1 MKLSKNRLNKI
12 KAKKNASRKKFHLR
26 KKESK
31 YNKSQKKHR
40 RNTHLKQKTMKI
52 YVGGGYGDQF
62 IKPIC
67 IGDMVNK
74 LTSCVVGT
82 SDYNNLR
89 PKLVADLKDLEE
101 KKKKLYEA
109 EYTLTGNTTSPI
121 KYGSEVLIT
130 AYNLSNIARENGAKG
145 IENSQLYFKVTNFK
159 TGEKVFDLTRV
170 IPKLGEYYSTN
181 KDNDP
186 KQIEKQKEEIKEKVE
201 NINKDYANILKYPLS
216 IYTSEDYQNIINY
229 IDQEASIIKKNKG
242 QTNDVF
248 NKSPIGTIYTTIKS
262 DLEKKM
268 NATKKEEEAK
278 KADATKKEE
287 EEAKKVTLP
296 TSAPVAV
303 PPTPSAPVNGVNDNS
318 SQKSSDSINSTD
330 TGLGDTQP
338 SVLDEKDDG
347 SVASSDNISDA
358 TTVNRNIN
366 GNING
371 NITDDPTARDSIKT
385 DISDITDDGNSVK
398 DNESMKL
405 SSDIPEKVP
414 ISQPLKDDNSEQK
427 LAKDLSNYYKDK
439 NSMMNISIPE
449 IKRGNEIEEQVA
461 TNCGVHALNNLF
473 GTKWIV
479 SEKDDSY
486 DSESKQNSMKIQ
498 GPESVYA
505 DLVNKWNN
513 TKTGDK
519 PYGDRNMF
527 SICKIE
533 SIFGK
538 DKTSDLNKIEGA
550 DVNDTQR
557 KAIEEDK
564 DRKCDPNGNY
574 LIADIMIAL
583 NLSGYTTEEVND
595 PTNVNLPEL
604 IMNTLNQDENK
615 DSIGMILNTGNG
627 GHYIAIRRN
636 DGTSDK
642 KYKIVD
648 SIGKNNLDFT
658 TVDEMK
664 SFINGEA
671 GSATNPSRKYTIT
684 RGGILHV
691 KKFTGKSIIQAGT
704 PNIGQKTIY
713 VSSDGR
719 SLLNVGR
726 FLGQPYLEDIT
737 KLLCESNPPIKMDD
751 VRLETVMMKK
761 YNEWSNVIEKMDPKE
776 RADARISTERP
787 ENKEL
792 AKTFQE
798 NNVIS
803 VTLEDIEGSDNKEP
817 KYIEISSQQ
826 LISIVNQVRGV
837 TPSRIDKLK
846 EGVGSIG
853 KSVGHGL
860 SSTYSGMKSMGSYLK
875 GVATSSGSA
884 DKDTNSLNDEDK
896 GNIILKINE
905 TVDNGMKRVNIDI
918 LVPREGSDV
927 IVRDWSKDTSLDA
940 LGNLSSHGISL
951 NKSNDE
957 SNDESND
964 NSDDNSVSTSDAVAD
979 SVAGSDDNTINTI
992 STNGTSD
999 STNSNINN

>member
-1 MKLSKNRLNKI
+1 
-12 KAKKNASRKKFHLR
+12 
-26 KKESK
+26 
-31 YNKSQKKHR
+31 
-40 RNTHLKQKTMKI
+40 MKI

-109 EYTLTGNTTSPI
+109 EYTLTGNTQSPI

-130 AYNLSNIARENGAKG
+130 SYNLSNLAREKGAKG

-159 TGEKVFDLTRV
+159 NGEKVFDLTRV

-181 KDNDP
+181 KDKDP

-201 NINKDYANILKYPLS
+201 NINKDYAKILKCPLS

-229 IDQEASIIKKNKG
+229 IDQEASTIKKNKDE
-242 QTNDVF
+242 TNDAF

-296 TSAPVAV
+296 TSSPVTV
-303 PPTPSAPVNGVNDNS
+303 PHTPSAPVNGVNDNS
-318 SQKSSDSINSTD
+318 SQKSNDSINGAV
-330 TGLGDTQP
+330 TGLGATQS
-338 SVLDEKDDG
+338 SVVDGKDDG
-347 SVASSDNISDA
+347 SIASSDNMSDA

-366 GNING
+366 GNITN
-371 NITDDPTARDSIKT
+371 DPTARDSIKT
-385 DISDITDDGNSVK
+385 DISDITDNGNSVK
-398 DNESMKL
+398 DNDSRKS

-519 PYGDRNMF
+519 PYGDRNMY

-538 DKTSDLNKIEGA
+538 DKTSELNKTEGA

-604 IMNTLNQDENK
+604 IMNTLNHDENK
-615 DSIGMILNTGNG
+615 DSIGMIINTGNG
-627 GHYIAIRRN
+627 GHYISIRRN

-671 GSATNPSRKYTIT
+671 GSSTNPSRKYTIT

-691 KKFTGKSIIQAGT
+691 KKFTGKSIIQSGT

-719 SLLNVGR
+719 SLLNIGR

-826 LISIVNQVRGV
+826 LVSIVNQVRGV

-846 EGVGSIG
+846 EGVGNIG

-860 SSTYSGMKSMGSYLK
+860 SYTYSGMKSMGSYLK

-918 LVPREGSDV
+918 LIPREGSDV
-927 IVRDWSKDTSLDA
+927 IVRDWSKDTSQDA
-940 LGNLSSHGISL
+940 LGSLSDNISAL
-951 NKSNDE
+951 NKSD
-957 SNDESND
+957 D
-964 NSDDNSVSTSDAVAD
+964 NSDDKSVSTSSDAVTDDNSVSTSDAVAD
-979 SVAGSDDNTINTI
+979 SVADSDDNTI
-992 STNGTSD
+992 SKNGTSD
-999 STNSNINN
+999 STNSNSNN